1 MDERLSA
8 FKKLLDIMDELR
20 EKCPWDKKQTFESL
34 RNLTLEEAYELADSI
49 TKSDPDDIKKELGD
63 LMLHIVFYA
72 KIGSEL
78 NAFDIKDV
86 IEGINEKLIFRH
98 PHVFGDVLVADENEV
113 KENWE
118 HLKIRESNKT
128 VLSGV
133 PVSLPALIKAN
144 RIQDKVKGVGFD
156 WEEKNQ
162 IWDKVME
169 ELRELRDE
177 IHKADRNKVE
187 SEFGDLFFSLVNAAR
202 LYGIDPETALEKTN
216 RKFTKRFN
224 YLESKTMSVG
234 KSLKTMNLDEMNVIW
249 EEAKQFDDQQPG

>member
-8 FKKLLDIMDELR
+8 FGRLLDIMDELR
-20 EKCPWDKKQTFESL
+20 EKCPWDKNQTMESL
-34 RNLTLEEAYELADSI
+34 RNLTLEEAYELADAI
-49 TKSDPDDIKKELGD
+49 TTNDPDDIKKELGD
-63 LMLHIVFYA
+63 ILLHIVFYA
-72 KIGSEL
+72 RIGSEMKS
-78 NAFDIKDV
+78 FDIKDV
-86 IEGINEKLIFRH
+86 IDAINEKLVYRH
-98 PHVFGDVLVADENEV
+98 PHVFSDTKVADENEV

-118 HLKIRESNKT
+118 HLKIKESKKT

-156 WEEKNQ
+156 WEKKHQ

-169 ELRELRDE
+169 ELQELRDE
-177 IHKADRNKVE
+177 INKADKKKIE

-216 RKFTKRFN
+216 RKFTRRFN
-224 YLESKTMSVG
+224 YLESRTMAIG
-234 KSLKTMNLDEMNVIW
+234 KSLKSMSLDEMNVIW
-249 EEAKQFDDQQPG
+249 EEAKGFDDA

>member
-20 EKCPWDKKQTFESL
+20 EKCPWDKTQTLESL
-34 RNLTLEEAYELADSI
+34 RNLTLEEAYELADAIS
-49 TKSDPDDIKKELGD
+49 KSELDDIKKELGD
-63 LMLHIVFYA
+63 LLLHIVFYA

-78 NAFDIKDV
+78 HAFDIKDV
-86 IEGINEKLIFRH
+86 IDSINEKLIFRH
-98 PHVFGDVLVADENEV
+98 PHVFGDVVVADENEV

-133 PVSLPALIKAN
+133 PVSLPSLIKAS

-156 WEEKNQ
+156 WEKKHQ

-169 ELRELRDE
+169 ELRELKDE
-177 IHKADRNKVE
+177 IHKADKGKIE

-216 RKFTKRFN
+216 RKFTRRFN
-224 YLESKTMSVG
+224 YLESKTMAQG
-234 KSLKTMNLDEMNVIW
+234 RSLKTMSLDEMNVIW
-249 EEAKQFDDQQPG
+249 DEAKKFDK

>member
-8 FKKLLDIMDELR
+8 FGRLLDIMDELR
-20 EKCPWDKKQTFESL
+20 EKCPWDRNQTIESL
-34 RNLTLEEAYELADSI
+34 RNLTIEEVYEL
-49 TKSDPDDIKKELGD
+49 SDAIIKNDLDEIKKELGD
-63 LMLHIVFYA
+63 LLLHIVFYSRL
-72 KIGSEL
+72 GSEL
-78 NAFDIKDV
+78 NSFDIKDV
-86 IEGINEKLIFRH
+86 IESISEKLVYRH
-98 PHVFGDVLVADENEV
+98 PHVFGNTIVAGEDEV

-118 HLKIRESNKT
+118 HLKIKESNKT

-156 WEEKNQ
+156 WEEKHQ

-169 ELRELRDE
+169 ELQELKEE
-177 IHKADRNKVE
+177 IQKADRNTIE

-216 RKFTKRFN
+216 RKFTRRFN
-224 YLESKTMSVG
+224 YLENKTMAVG
-234 KSLKTMNLDEMNVIW
+234 KSLRSMTLDEMNVIW
-249 EEAKQFDDQQPG
+249 EEAKGYDDRQD

>member
-8 FKKLLDIMDELR
+8 FGRLLDIMDELR
-20 EKCPWDKKQTFESL
+20 EKCPWDKNQTMESL
-34 RNLTLEEAYELADSI
+34 RNLTLEEAYELADAI
-49 TKSDPDDIKKELGD
+49 TTNDPDEIKKELGD
-63 LMLHIVFYA
+63 ILLHIVFYA
-72 KIGSEL
+72 RIGSEMKS
-78 NAFDIKDV
+78 FDIKDV
-86 IEGINEKLIFRH
+86 IDAINEKLVYRH
-98 PHVFGDVLVADENEV
+98 PHVFSDTKVADENEV

-118 HLKIRESNKT
+118 HLKIKESKKT

-156 WEEKNQ
+156 WEKKHQ

-169 ELRELRDE
+169 ELQELRDE
-177 IHKADRNKVE
+177 INKADKKKIE

-216 RKFTKRFN
+216 RKFTRRFN
-224 YLESKTMSVG
+224 YLESRTMAIG
-234 KSLKTMNLDEMNVIW
+234 KSLKSMSLDEMNVIW
-249 EEAKQFDDQQPG
+249 EEAKGFDDA